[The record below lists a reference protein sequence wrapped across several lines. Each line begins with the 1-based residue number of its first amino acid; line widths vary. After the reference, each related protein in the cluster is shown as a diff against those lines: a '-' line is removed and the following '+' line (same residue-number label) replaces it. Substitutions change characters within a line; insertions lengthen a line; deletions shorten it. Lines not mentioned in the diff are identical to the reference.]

1 MHPFFQRK
9 RKEGRKQASKPWSSW
24 LKQENETGAEDNI
37 ATWSKWP
44 GPSVLTRGSSPTR
57 CVQLTPNPLCL
68 GFCMWKTRDCKSVSR
83 YLSAVASKKEWEGT
97 EYTGCAALISYQSM
111 SPSHVAPE
119 FPHASKKFKSV
130 EKFLQQNSSF
140 QDHSQQ
146 LESLNPCPASLI
158 YSISTAR
165 PF

>member
-44 GPSVLTRGSSPTR
+44 GPSVLTRASSLTR
-57 CVQLTPNPLCL
+57 CVQLTLNPLCL
-68 GFCMWKTRDCKSVSR
+68 GFCTWKTRDCKSVSR
-83 YLSAVASKKEWEGT
+83 YLSAVASKKEWEGMECT
-97 EYTGCAALISYQSM
+97 ALLRYQSM

-119 FPHASKKFKSV
+119 FPRASKNSSV

-146 LESLNPCPASLI
+146 LENLNPCPASLI